1 MRDAHAEAAC
11 TKDGAAIF
19 SNRELEMF
27 KFWGYE
33 KPVAPGEVSARIS
46 TTPEWPAKRISMHR
60 PAATLLFLLSLLPFA
75 AQAAA
80 PLPMLAVALEKKPA
94 GTFYVDGAIE
104 GYGALELLVDT
115 GSSLVVINEDILARL
130 KAAGAID
137 YSHDLDGNM
146 ADGSKRN
153 VQVYRISA
161 LRIGKDCW
169 IRDVEAAVI
178 QNNVRPILG
187 MNVLSRLSPFTF
199 SAEPPQLMLNQCSG
213 LPVQASVTSPASL
226 SAAEV
231 SRKAARGKTLRR
243 D

>member
-1 MRDAHAEAAC
+1 
-11 TKDGAAIF
+11 
-19 SNRELEMF
+19 MF
-27 KFWGYE
+27 KLWGYE
-33 KPVAPGEVSARIS
+33 KTVASGYGYARIS
-46 TTPEWPAKRISMHR
+46 ATPEWPAKRISMHR
-60 PAATLLFLLSLLPFA
+60 TAARLLLLLSFLPFA

-115 GSSLVVINEDILARL
+115 GSSLVVINDDILTRL

-178 QNNVRPILG
+178 KNNVRPILG
-187 MNVLSRLSPFTF
+187 MNVLSRLAPFTF
-199 SAEPPQLMLNQCSG
+199 SAEPPQLMLNQCNT
-213 LPVQASVTSPASL
+213 LPVEASIKAPASL

-231 SRKAARGKTLRR
+231 SRPSGRKPK
-243 D
+243 